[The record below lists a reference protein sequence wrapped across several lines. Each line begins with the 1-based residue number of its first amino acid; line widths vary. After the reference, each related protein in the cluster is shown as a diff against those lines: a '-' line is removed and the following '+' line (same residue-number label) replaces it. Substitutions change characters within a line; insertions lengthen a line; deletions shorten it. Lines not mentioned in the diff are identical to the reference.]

1 MMEFIRTIREKQ
13 QLSQQN
19 SIIEQAHNSVCL
31 DDFANEMY
39 IAYNGVPLIPIES
52 TWTPKEILKKLED
65 TRNSFIHY
73 KQQQLKSCKASAI
86 L

>member
-13 QLSQQN
+13 QVSQHK

-31 DDFANEMY
+31 DDFDNEMY

-65 TRNSFIHY
+65 TRNSFIKY
-73 KQQQLKSCKASAI
+73 KQNQLNIHRASAV

>member
-1 MMEFIRTIREKQ
+1 MEFIRTIREKQ

-39 IAYNGVPLIPIES
+39 IAYNGVPLIP
-52 TWTPKEILKKLED
+52 
-65 TRNSFIHY
+65 RVY
-73 KQQQLKSCKASAI
+73 
-86 L
+86 